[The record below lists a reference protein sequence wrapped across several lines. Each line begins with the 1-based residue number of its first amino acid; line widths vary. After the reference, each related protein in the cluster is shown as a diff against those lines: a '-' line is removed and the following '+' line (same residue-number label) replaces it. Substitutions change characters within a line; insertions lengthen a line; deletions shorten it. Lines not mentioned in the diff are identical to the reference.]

1 MITKKTME
9 KILGIAELAFTT
21 AKLDEEIKTPLLAYN
36 YDEARLD
43 QCLDLHKKAKED
55 YQKQKKERSE
65 QFQATAELEKALDE
79 ANPVYIEHISLA
91 RLALKD
97 KSRKK
102 PKFSLAESRRKD
114 IYGRLE
120 QAEVFYDNVL
130 ADEEILNELATRFGL
145 TKEKL
150 AAGKQ
155 LVIKVKQA
163 NKSRQKEK
171 SESQQATLDRDKSFK
186 VLYDALSEFFQVCQ
200 FALAARPQLL
210 ERLGYL
216 KLSEGYRRQ
225 VEDKEDKEDKEK
237 ENETE
242 KKS

>member
-36 YDEARLD
+36 YDEARLN
-43 QCLDLHKKAKED
+43 QCLELHKKAKED
-55 YQKQKKERSE
+55 YQKQIKERSE
-65 QFQATAELEKALDE
+65 QFQATADLEKALDE
-79 ANPVYIEHISLA
+79 ANPVYIEHISLT
-91 RLALKD
+91 RLALRNK
-97 KSRKK
+97 RKK
-102 PKFSLAESRRKD
+102 KSKFALAESRRKD

-120 QAEVFYDNVL
+120 QAEVFYDNL
-130 ADEEILNELATRFGL
+130 FADEEILTELSTRFGL

-150 AAGKQ
+150 EKGKE

-163 NKSRQKEK
+163 NQSQQKEK

-186 VLYDALSEFFQVCQ
+186 ALYDALSEFFQVCQ
-200 FALAARPQLL
+200 FALAPRLQLL

-225 VEDKEDKEDKEK
+225 VEDKKDEEK
-237 ENETE
+237 ENET
-242 KKS
+242 KKES